1 MSRPIA
7 CPICCG
13 RRCKTARPCTGATVP
28 AVAIVVPLPARVLHN
43 EMEGLESRPKA
54 GEIQD
59 MVGSGEIEN
68 ETLAV
73 SPAAIEARRK
83 EPRA

>member
-1 MSRPIA
+1 
-7 CPICCG
+7 
-13 RRCKTARPCTGATVP
+13 
-28 AVAIVVPLPARVLHN
+28 
-43 EMEGLESRPKA
+43 MEGLESRPKA

>member
-1 MSRPIA
+1 
-7 CPICCG
+7 
-13 RRCKTARPCTGATVP
+13 VP
-28 AVAIVVPLPARVLHN
+28 AVAIVVPLPARVLHDV
-43 EMEGLESRPKA
+43 MEGLESRHKA

-59 MVGSGEIEN
+59 MIGSGEIEN